1 MNSFTSGAREDRN
14 VFIINITS
22 IPKLIYKNCELDCY
36 ALISVNWGRPL
47 NRLDIISIVPR
58 LFLPIGAY
66 FLLALIDYVS
76 AKISPSIPEFGPK

>member
-1 MNSFTSGAREDRN
+1 MNTKAEKDIKIVN
-14 VFIINITS
+14 S
-22 IPKLIYKNCELDCY
+22 IVY

-47 NRLDIISIVPR
+47 NRLDIISIVPI

-66 FLLALIDYVS
+66 FLLALIEYVS